1 MVSFKELIE
10 DSKETFGDSSERLLT
25 ISDVS
30 WDSYELILA
39 KLEDNSHYRVTYL
52 DEVLEIVS

>member
-10 DSKETFGDSSERLLT
+10 DSKETFGDSSERRLT

-39 KLEDNSHYRVTYL
+39 KLEDNSHYRVTY
-52 DEVLEIVS
+52 